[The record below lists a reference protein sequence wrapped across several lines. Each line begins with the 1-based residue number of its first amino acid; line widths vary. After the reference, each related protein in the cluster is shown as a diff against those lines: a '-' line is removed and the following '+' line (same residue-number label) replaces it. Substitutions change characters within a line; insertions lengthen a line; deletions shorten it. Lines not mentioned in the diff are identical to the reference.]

1 MNARKAI
8 PDESPMA
15 TANDPSAPEFW
26 DIRFREGRT
35 PWDAG
40 GVPHELAKYLAGAS
54 GGGRV
59 LIPGC
64 GVAYEV
70 AAFHEA
76 GYEVIAIDFSP
87 AAVSAAARALGPLRG
102 TVFLGD
108 FFQYDF
114 GIIRFDIIYERAF
127 LCSLPRRLWPGYS
140 ARVSEL
146 LRPGGLLIGFFF
158 YDTNESGPP
167 FGLRQGELDDLL
179 NGRFVLA
186 AEEQPCSSVP
196 VFAGRERW
204 QMWRREA

>member
-1 MNARKAI
+1 
-8 PDESPMA
+8 MA

-26 DIRFREGRT
+26 DVRFREGRT

-64 GVAYEV
+64 GAAYEAV
-70 AAFHEA
+70 AFHEA

-87 AAVSAAARALGPLRG
+87 EAVSTAARALGPLQG
-102 TVFLGD
+102 TVRLGD

-114 GIIRFDIIYERAF
+114 GSIRFNIIYERAF
-127 LCSLPRRLWPGYS
+127 LCSLPRRSRPAYC

-158 YDTNESGPP
+158 YDASENGPP
-167 FGLRQGELDDLL
+167 FGLGEGELEELL
-179 NGRFVLA
+179 KGRFVLE
-186 AEEQPCSSVP
+186 AEEKTCSPVP
-196 VFAGRERW
+196 VFAGKERW
-204 QMWRREA
+204 QIWRRMKL

>member
-1 MNARKAI
+1 M
-8 PDESPMA
+8 
-15 TANDPSAPEFW
+15 
-26 DIRFREGRT
+26 

-40 GVPHELAKYLAGAS
+40 GVPRELAKYLAGAS

-64 GVAYEV
+64 GAAYEV

-87 AAVSAAARALGPLRG
+87 TAVSAAARALGPLQRL
-102 TVFLGD
+102 VRLGD

-114 GIIRFDIIYERAF
+114 GISRFDVIYERAF
-127 LCSLPRRLWPGYS
+127 LCSLPRRLRPDYC

-167 FGLRQGELDDLL
+167 FGLGEGELEDLL
-179 NGRFVLA
+179 KGRFVLE
-186 AEEQPCSSVP
+186 AEEKTSSPIP
-196 VFAGRERW
+196 VFAGKERW
-204 QMWRREA
+204 QIRRRLEM

>member
-1 MNARKAI
+1 M
-8 PDESPMA
+8 
-15 TANDPSAPEFW
+15 
-26 DIRFREGRT
+26 

-40 GVPHELAKYLAGAS
+40 GVSHELANYLAGAS

-64 GVAYEV
+64 GAAYEV

-87 AAVSAAARALGPLRG
+87 AAVSAAARALGPLQR
-102 TVFLGD
+102 TVRLGD

-114 GIIRFDIIYERAF
+114 GMIRFDIIYERAF
-127 LCSLPRRLWPGYS
+127 LCSLPRRLRLAYC

-158 YDTNESGPP
+158 YDASEGGPP
-167 FGLRQGELDDLL
+167 FSLSQGELDDLL
-179 NGRFVLA
+179 KGRFVLE
-186 AEEQPCSSVP
+186 AEGQPRSSVSI
-196 VFAGRERW
+196 FAGRERW
-204 QMWRREA
+204 QMWRRLEI

>member
-1 MNARKAI
+1 
-8 PDESPMA
+8 MA

-26 DIRFREGRT
+26 DVRFREGRT

-40 GVPHELAKYLAGAS
+40 GVPRELAKYLAGAS
-54 GGGRV
+54 GGGRA

-64 GVAYEV
+64 GAAYEV

-87 AAVSAAARALGPLRG
+87 VAVSAAARALGPLRR
-102 TVFLGD
+102 VVRLGD

-114 GIIRFDIIYERAF
+114 GMVRFDIVYERAF
-127 LCSLPRRLWPGYS
+127 LCSLPRRSRSAYC

-158 YDTNESGPP
+158 YDASESGPP
-167 FGLRQGELDDLL
+167 FGLGEGELEELL
-179 NGRFVLA
+179 KGRFVLE
-186 AEEQPCSSVP
+186 AEEQSCSSVP

-204 QMWRREA
+204 QIWRRLETADA

>member
-1 MNARKAI
+1 
-8 PDESPMA
+8 MA

-26 DIRFREGRT
+26 DIRFREGRV

-64 GVAYEV
+64 GAAYEV

-87 AAVSAAARALGPLRG
+87 AAVAAAARALGPLQGIVR
-102 TVFLGD
+102 LGD

-114 GIIRFDIIYERAF
+114 GSIRFDIIYERAF
-127 LCSLPRRLWPGYS
+127 LCSLPRGLRPRYY

-146 LRPGGLLIGFFF
+146 LTPGGLLIGFFF
-158 YDTNESGPP
+158 YDTSESGPP
-167 FGLRQGELDDLL
+167 FGLGQGELEALL
-179 NGRFVLA
+179 KDRFVLA
-186 AEEQPCSSVP
+186 ADQEPRSSVS
-196 VFAGRERW
+196 VFAGKERW
-204 QMWRREA
+204 QVWRRLD

>member
-1 MNARKAI
+1 M
-8 PDESPMA
+8 
-15 TANDPSAPEFW
+15 
-26 DIRFREGRT
+26 

-40 GVPHELAKYLAGAS
+40 GVPQELAKYLVGAS

-64 GVAYEV
+64 GAAYEV

-87 AAVSAAARALGPLRG
+87 AAVSAAARALGPLQR
-102 TVFLGD
+102 TVRLGD
-108 FFQYDF
+108 FFQYEF
-114 GIIRFDIIYERAF
+114 GITRFDIIYERAF
-127 LCSLPRRLWPGYS
+127 LCSLPRRSRPGYC

-158 YDTNESGPP
+158 YDTSEGGPP
-167 FGLRQGELDDLL
+167 FGLGQGELDDLL
-179 NGRFVLA
+179 KGRFVMA

-196 VFAGRERW
+196 VFADRERW
-204 QMWRREA
+204 QVWRRLETLAT

>member
-1 MNARKAI
+1 
-8 PDESPMA
+8 MA

-26 DIRFREGRT
+26 DIRFREGRM

-54 GGGRV
+54 GGGRA

-64 GVAYEV
+64 GAAYEV

-87 AAVSAAARALGPLRG
+87 AAVAAAARALGPLER
-102 TVFLGD
+102 TVRLGD

-114 GIIRFDIIYERAF
+114 GIIRFDMIYERAF
-127 LCSLPRRLWPGYS
+127 LCSLPRRSRPGYC

-167 FGLRQGELDDLL
+167 FALRRGELHDLL
-179 NGRFVLA
+179 RGRFALEA
-186 AEEQPCSSVP
+186 DAEVGGSVP

-204 QMWRREA
+204 QQWRRLETAAT

>member
-1 MNARKAI
+1 M
-8 PDESPMA
+8 
-15 TANDPSAPEFW
+15 
-26 DIRFREGRT
+26 

-40 GVPHELAKYLAGAS
+40 GVPRELAKYLAGAS
-54 GGGRV
+54 GGGRA

-64 GVAYEV
+64 GAAYEV

-87 AAVSAAARALGPLRG
+87 AAVSAAARALGPLQR
-102 TVFLGD
+102 TVRLGD

-114 GIIRFDIIYERAF
+114 GTIRFDIIYERAF
-127 LCSLPRRLWPGYS
+127 LCSLPRRLWPGYC

-146 LRPGGLLIGFFF
+146 LRGGGLLIGFFF

-179 NGRFVLA
+179 KGRFALE

-204 QMWRREA
+204 QIWRRLETADA

>member
-1 MNARKAI
+1 M
-8 PDESPMA
+8 
-15 TANDPSAPEFW
+15 
-26 DIRFREGRT
+26 

-64 GVAYEV
+64 GAAYEV

-87 AAVSAAARALGPLRG
+87 AAVAAAARALGPLQGIVR
-102 TVFLGD
+102 LGD

-114 GIIRFDIIYERAF
+114 GSIRFDIIYERAF
-127 LCSLPRRLWPGYS
+127 LCSLPRGLRPRYY

-146 LRPGGLLIGFFF
+146 LTPGGLLIGFFF
-158 YDTNESGPP
+158 YDTSESGPP
-167 FGLRQGELDDLL
+167 FGLGQGELEALL
-179 NGRFVLA
+179 KDRFVLA
-186 AEEQPCSSVP
+186 ADQEPRSSVS
-196 VFAGRERW
+196 VFAGKERW
-204 QMWRREA
+204 QVWRRLD

>member
-1 MNARKAI
+1 
-8 PDESPMA
+8 MA

-26 DIRFREGRT
+26 DVRFREGRV

-64 GVAYEV
+64 GAAYEV

-87 AAVSAAARALGPLRG
+87 AAVAAAARALGPLQGIVR
-102 TVFLGD
+102 LGD

-114 GIIRFDIIYERAF
+114 GMVRFDIIYERAF
-127 LCSLPRRLWPGYS
+127 LCSLPRGLRPRYC

-146 LRPGGLLIGFFF
+146 LSPGGLLIGFFF

-167 FGLRQGELDDLL
+167 FGLGQGELEALL
-179 NGRFVLA
+179 KDRFVLA
-186 AEEQPCSSVP
+186 ADQEPRSSVS
-196 VFAGRERW
+196 VFAGKERW
-204 QMWRREA
+204 QVWRRLD

>member
-1 MNARKAI
+1 
-8 PDESPMA
+8 MA

-26 DIRFREGRT
+26 DIRFREGRV

-64 GVAYEV
+64 GAAYEV

-87 AAVSAAARALGPLRG
+87 AAVAAAARALGPLQGIVR
-102 TVFLGD
+102 LGD

-114 GIIRFDIIYERAF
+114 GSIRFDIIYERAF
-127 LCSLPRRLWPGYS
+127 LCSLPRGLRPRYY

-146 LRPGGLLIGFFF
+146 LSPGGLLIGFFF

-167 FGLRQGELDDLL
+167 FGLGQGELEALL
-179 NGRFVLA
+179 KDRFVLA
-186 AEEQPCSSVP
+186 ADQEPRSSVS
-196 VFAGRERW
+196 VFAGKERW
-204 QMWRREA
+204 QVWRRLD

>member
-1 MNARKAI
+1 
-8 PDESPMA
+8 MA

-26 DIRFREGRT
+26 DIRFREGRM

-64 GVAYEV
+64 GAAYEV

-76 GYEVIAIDFSP
+76 GYEVTAIDFS
-87 AAVSAAARALGPLRG
+87 AVAVTAARRTLGALQGI
-102 TVFLGD
+102 VQLGD
-108 FFQYDF
+108 FFLHDL
-114 GIIRFDIIYERAF
+114 GAGCFDIIYERAF
-127 LCSLPRRLWPGYS
+127 LCSLPRQLWPRYVT
-140 ARVSEL
+140 RVSEL

-158 YDTNESGPP
+158 FDAKESGPP
-167 FGLRQGELDDLL
+167 FGLRHGELHDLL
-179 NGRFVLA
+179 SGRFALEA
-186 AEEQPCSSVP
+186 DAEVGGSVP

-204 QMWRREA
+204 QQWRRLGGAVSGGA

>member
-1 MNARKAI
+1 
-8 PDESPMA
+8 MA

-26 DIRFREGRT
+26 DIRFREGRV

-64 GVAYEV
+64 GAAYEV

-87 AAVSAAARALGPLRG
+87 AAVAAAARALGPLQGIVR
-102 TVFLGD
+102 LGD

-114 GIIRFDIIYERAF
+114 GSIRFDIIYERAF
-127 LCSLPRRLWPGYS
+127 LCSLPRGLRPRYY

-146 LRPGGLLIGFFF
+146 LTPGGLLIGFFF
-158 YDTNESGPP
+158 YDTSESGPP
-167 FGLRQGELDDLL
+167 FGLGQGELEALL
-179 NGRFVLA
+179 KDRFVLA
-186 AEEQPCSSVP
+186 ADQEPRSSVS
-196 VFAGRERW
+196 VFAGKERW
-204 QMWRREA
+204 QRWRRLETTACS

>member
-1 MNARKAI
+1 
-8 PDESPMA
+8 

-26 DIRFREGRT
+26 DVRFREGRV

-40 GVPHELAKYLAGAS
+40 GVPHELAEYLAGAS
-54 GGGRV
+54 GGGRA

-64 GVAYEV
+64 GAAYEV

-87 AAVSAAARALGPLRG
+87 AAVAAAARALGPLQG
-102 TVFLGD
+102 TVRLGD

-114 GIIRFDIIYERAF
+114 GMVRFDIIYERAF
-127 LCSLPRRLWPGYS
+127 LCSLPRRFRPDYC
-140 ARVSEL
+140 ARVFDL

-158 YDTNESGPP
+158 YDPGESGPP
-167 FGLRQGELDDLL
+167 FGLGQGELHDLL
-179 NGRFVLA
+179 KERFVLA
-186 AEEQPCSSVP
+186 ADEEARSSVS

-204 QMWRREA
+204 QVWRRLD